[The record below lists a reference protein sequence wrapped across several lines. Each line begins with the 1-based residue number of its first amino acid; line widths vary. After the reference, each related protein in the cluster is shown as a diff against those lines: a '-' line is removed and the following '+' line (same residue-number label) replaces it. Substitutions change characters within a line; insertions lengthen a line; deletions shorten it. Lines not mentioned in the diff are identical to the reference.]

1 MNTTSKLPNETTSV
15 SLSCEAGG
23 ALSYY
28 WERQDD
34 NISAGA
40 SGVNTNT
47 LTISNLTPEDAGNY
61 RCVASNASGKSYSNF
76 AKLTVIGKYICIH
89 IMVPLISLYLYMVI
103 TKV

>member
-1 MNTTSKLPNETTSV
+1 MNTTSKLLNDTTSV
-15 SLSCEAGG
+15 SLSCEADG
-23 ALSYY
+23 AMSYY

-40 SGVNTNT
+40 SGVNTST
-47 LTISNLTPEDAGNY
+47 FVISNLTPEDAGNY

-76 AKLTVIGKYICIH
+76 ASLTVIGKY
-89 IMVPLISLYLYMVI
+89 LYIYIVVTLELYMVI